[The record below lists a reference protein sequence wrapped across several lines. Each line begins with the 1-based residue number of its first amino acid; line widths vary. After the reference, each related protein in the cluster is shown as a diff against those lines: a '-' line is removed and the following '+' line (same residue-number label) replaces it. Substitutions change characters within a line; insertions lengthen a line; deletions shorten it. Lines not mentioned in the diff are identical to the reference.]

1 MAQRRWHGTV
11 RGNSGLL
18 TVRQPGGEILHQPV
32 PSHEQLAFGCG
43 SCLARPEALPSPGSG
58 PQKGSCGAHRPGT
71 HLLVERARG
80 GAGGGNNVPLET
92 CTNSSTGCLQVHLC
106 KRLLPAPYLNI
117 SVTSPLAS
125 ATRTGKPMQAGTK
138 YRRAG
143 CKRKQAVRQCWA
155 GYLLR
160 ATHPFLGMTGTATA
174 QVHRA
179 SQCLG
184 LNLGS

>member
-1 MAQRRWHGTV
+1 MARHSPWELRTPDSEAAGRGKPYTSQALHG
-11 RGNSGLL
+11 
-18 TVRQPGGEILHQPV
+18 
-32 PSHEQLAFGCG
+32 QLAFGWG
-43 SCLARPEALPSPGSG
+43 SCLERPEALPSPGSC

-80 GAGGGNNVPLET
+80 GAGGGNSVPLET
-92 CTNSSTGCLQVHLC
+92 CTNSSAGCLQVHLC
-106 KRLLPAPYLNI
+106 KRPLPAPYLNI
-117 SVTSPLAS
+117 SVTSPLAR

-138 YRRAG
+138 YSRAG
-143 CKRKQAVRQCWA
+143 CKRTQAVRQCWA
-155 GYLLR
+155 GHLLS
-160 ATHPFLGMTGTATA
+160 ATHPFLGRTGTAAA